1 MGAMDTRTLGRTGV
15 KVSPLC
21 LGAMMFGAWGEPD
34 HDTSIRV
41 IHAALDAGINFID
54 TADGYS
60 LGESEQILAKA
71 LQGRR
76 ARAVLATKC
85 FFPMGK
91 DPNEGGGSRR
101 WIVRAVEES
110 LARLETDWI
119 DLLQLHRRDPRTD
132 LEESLAALT
141 DLVRQ
146 GKIRAFGMSAT
157 PAETIVE
164 GQWVAERRALYR
176 VRGEQCLY
184 SIFNRA
190 AERAVFPTCQRYGL
204 GVLTYGPLCGGWLS
218 GKYRRGAEVPAGSR
232 ALGPLGRNARWDASR
247 DEVQRKYDLLDGL
260 DALAGDAGLPLTH
273 LALGFAAE
281 HPAVSSVIIG
291 PRTPAQ
297 LADNVAAADV
307 RLSPEILDRIDA
319 LVPPGQDLDARDT
332 TAAVPALED
341 PRQRRRA
348 R

>member
-1 MGAMDTRTLGRTGV
+1 MEYRTFGGTGIQ
-15 KVSPLC
+15 VSRLC
-21 LGAMMFGAWGEPD
+21 LGAMMFGRMGNPD
-34 HDTSIRV
+34 HAECVQMT
-41 IHAALDAGINFID
+41 HAALDAGICFID

-60 LGESEQILAKA
+60 LGESEQILGKA
-71 LQGRR
+71 LKGRR
-76 ARAVLATKC
+76 DHVILATKC
-85 FFPMGK
+85 FFPMGR

-101 WIVRAVEES
+101 WILRAVEAS

-132 LEESLAALT
+132 LEESLSALT

-164 GQWVAERRALYR
+164 AQWVAERRALHR

-184 SIFNRA
+184 SILNRGV
-190 AERAVFPTCQRYGL
+190 ERDVLGACQRYGL

-218 GKYRRGAEVPAGSR
+218 GKYRRGAEPPAGSR
-232 ALGPLGRNARWDASR
+232 ATGPLGRTGRWDAAR
-247 DEVQRKYDLLDGL
+247 PEVQRKYDLLEPL
-260 DALAGDAGLPLTH
+260 EALAREAGLPLTH

-297 LADNVAAADV
+297 LADNLAAADV
-307 RLSPEILDRIDA
+307 RLSPDVLDRIDA
-319 LVPPGQDLDARDT
+319 IVPPGTNVDPRDT
-332 TAAVPALED
+332 AVINPALD
-341 PRQRRRA
+341 DRSQRRRP

>member
-1 MGAMDTRTLGRTGV
+1 MGNPNHAECERMT
-15 KVSPLC
+15 
-21 LGAMMFGAWGEPD
+21 
-34 HDTSIRV
+34 
-41 IHAALDAGINFID
+41 HAALDAGVNFID

-60 LGESEQILAKA
+60 AGESEQILGKA
-71 LQGRR
+71 LRGRR
-76 ARAVLATKC
+76 ASVVLATKC
-85 FFPMGK
+85 HFPMGR

-101 WIVRAVEES
+101 WILRAVEAS

-119 DLLQLHRRDPRTD
+119 DLLQLHRRDPRTE
-132 LEESLAALT
+132 LEESLSALT

-157 PAETIVE
+157 PAEMIVE
-164 GQWVAERRALYR
+164 AQWVSERRALYR

-184 SIFNRA
+184 SIFNRKPERDVFA
-190 AERAVFPTCQRYGL
+190 ACQRYGL

-232 ALGPLGRNARWDASR
+232 ALGPLGRSARWDASR
-247 DEVQRKYDLLDGL
+247 SEVQHKYDLLDGL
-260 DALAGDAGLPLTH
+260 DAIARGAGMPLTH

-297 LADNVAAADV
+297 LADNLAAADV
-307 RLSPEILDRIDA
+307 RLSPDVLDRIDA
-319 LVPPGQDLDARDT
+319 LVPPGAEIDVADT
-332 TAAVPALED
+332 VLHNPTLAD
-341 PRQRRRA
+341 KSQRRRPG
-348 R
+348 

>member
-1 MGAMDTRTLGRTGV
+1 MEYRTFGGTGIQ
-15 KVSPLC
+15 VSRQC
-21 LGAMMFGAWGEPD
+21 LGAMMFGRMGNPD
-34 HDTSIRV
+34 HAECVRMT
-41 IHAALDAGINFID
+41 HAALDAGLNFID

-60 LGESEQILAKA
+60 QGESEQILAKA

-76 ARAVLATKC
+76 ARVVLATKC
-85 FFPMGK
+85 FFPMGR

-101 WIVRAVEES
+101 WIVRAVEAS

-132 LEESLAALT
+132 LEESLSALT

-164 GQWVAERRALYR
+164 AQWVAERRALYR

-204 GVLTYGPLCGGWLS
+204 GVMTYGPLCGGWLS

-232 ALGPLGRNARWDASR
+232 ALGPLGRNTRWDASR
-247 DEVQRKYDLLDGL
+247 AEVQRKYDLLDGL
-260 DALAGDAGLPLTH
+260 DALARESGLPLTH

-297 LADNVAAADV
+297 LADNLAAHDV
-307 RLSPEILDRIDA
+307 RLSPEILDQIDA
-319 LVPPGQDLDARDT
+319 LVPPGADVDARDT
-332 TAAVPALED
+332 VAHVPALED
-341 PRQRRRA
+341 KAQRRRGY
-348 R
+348 

>member
-1 MGAMDTRTLGRTGV
+1 MEYRTFGGTGIQ
-15 KVSPLC
+15 VSRQC
-21 LGAMMFGAWGEPD
+21 LGAMMFGRMGNPD
-34 HDTSIRV
+34 HAQCVQMT
-41 IHAALDAGINFID
+41 HAALDAGINFID

-60 LGESEQILAKA
+60 AGESEQILAKA
-71 LQGRR
+71 LAGRR
-76 ARAVLATKC
+76 QNTVLATKC
-85 FFPMGK
+85 FFPMGR

-101 WIVRAVEES
+101 WILRAVEAS
-110 LARLETDWI
+110 LARLDTDWI

-132 LEESLAALT
+132 LEESLSALT

-164 GQWVAERRALYR
+164 AQWVAERRALHR
-176 VRGEQCLY
+176 VRGEQCIY
-184 SIFNRA
+184 SIFNRG
-190 AERAVFPTCQRYGL
+190 AERAVFGAGQRYGL

-218 GKYRRGAEVPAGSR
+218 GKYRRGAELPGGSR
-232 ALGPLGRNARWDASR
+232 ATGPLSRGRWDAAR
-247 DEVQRKYDLLDGL
+247 AEVQRKYDLLD
-260 DALAGDAGLPLTH
+260 ALGTLAREAGLPLSH

-297 LADNVAAADV
+297 LADNLAAADV

-319 LVPPGQDLDARDT
+319 LVAPGTDVDPRDT
-332 TAAVPALED
+332 ISLNPALED
-341 PRQRRRA
+341 RAQRRRA
-348 R
+348 TPR